1 MPTCADAIEQLF
13 ATEPGSLTAPE
24 VIARLYARWPDRP
37 WKETTIRQHLI
48 GMSFN
53 HTSAHHVPHLAHRR
67 MPGGHYRRWDPAKD
81 TALTAARGE
90 DTPKRV
96 LDLTRG
102 EGEETVGSV
111 VTGRS

>member
-13 ATEPGSLTAPE
+13 ATESGSLTAPE
-24 VIARLYARWPDRP
+24 VVARLYARWPDRP

-67 MPGGHYRRWDPAKD
+67 ILHWTPGGHYRRWDPAKD
-81 TALTAARGE
+81 AAPTAARGE

-102 EGEETVGSV
+102 EG
-111 VTGRS
+111 